1 MFIQLYPNKSL
12 QKTKNYSLLLGFF
25 LVLGGGFSLVREL
38 ILSSQANLLFTY
50 AACAM
55 VLAGL
60 IAIAFATDKL
70 PLKETYFS
78 MTQERVGF
86 RTSFFGRE
94 YVLRWNAIREIK
106 ITENA
111 VLFELKNG
119 AEVDLALATIPL
131 PETAKH
137 ISISIR
143 LAALEQNV
151 RVNGVITDKQHA

>member
-1 MFIQLYPNKSL
+1 MFIQLYSNKSL
-12 QKTKNYSLLLGFF
+12 QKTKNYSMLLGLF

-38 ILSSQANLLFTY
+38 ILSSQPNPLFTY
-50 AACAM
+50 AAGALM
-55 VLAGL
+55 LGGL
-60 IAIAFATDKL
+60 VALAFATDRL

-78 MTQERVGF
+78 MTPERVGF

-94 YVLRWNAIREIK
+94 YILRWNTIREIK
-106 ITENA
+106 ITESA

-119 AEVDLALATIPL
+119 SEVDLALATIPL

-151 RVNGVITDKQHA
+151 RVNGVIADKHHA